1 MNPIQSHT
9 RHRHVHRTLRK
20 QFEKNERDNSII
32 KMGII
37 IINNDNS
44 DNDDSSDDKKKG

>member
-1 MNPIQSHT
+1 MSIEHWENDLKKTKEI
-9 RHRHVHRTLRK
+9 
-20 QFEKNERDNSII
+20 II

-44 DNDDSSDDKKKG
+44 DNDDSSDDKKKDK